1 MVATM
6 GLMATMVLCWRSG
19 QGMGVMPSSSSST
32 SSTSMSLIR
41 TSLLLPASLHVS
53 VCLKGVIV
61 VVWWVVRGVASCAV
75 VLPLGLTKQLLL
87 RTIQARKDRER
98 ERGEESGEGLCL
110 VERVGDIFVDI
121 YILCGVLKIWWRFCG
136 GERGR

>member
-19 QGMGVMPSSSSST
+19 QGMGVMPSSSST

-98 ERGEESGEGLCL
+98 KREGGK
-110 VERVGDIFVDI
+110 VGKG
-121 YILCGVLKIWWRFCG
+121 CVLWKG
-136 GERGR
+136 

>member
-61 VVWWVVRGVASCAV
+61 VVWWVVASCAV

-98 ERGEESGEGLCL
+98 KREG
-110 VERVGDIFVDI
+110 RKVGKG
-121 YILCGVLKIWWRFCG
+121 CVLWKG
-136 GERGR
+136 